1 MSPPSPAD
9 AVPVPIDISP
19 DAPHVVVPVLNI
31 SSPLTPATP
40 AFKVRII
47 IVPLVDFVPN
57 PLIMEIEP
65 PVASFVPT
73 AFDLPAYR

>member
-1 MSPPSPAD
+1 MSPPSPVD

-19 DAPHVVVPVLNI
+19 DAPVEVVPVLSI
-31 SSPLTPATP
+31 SSPLTPAIP

-65 PVASFVPT
+65 PVAPVSPA

>member
-31 SSPLTPATP
+31 SSPLTPFTP

-47 IVPLVDFVPN
+47 IVPLVDSVPN
-57 PLIMEIEP
+57 PLIIEIEP
-65 PVASFVPT
+65 PVAPVSLI